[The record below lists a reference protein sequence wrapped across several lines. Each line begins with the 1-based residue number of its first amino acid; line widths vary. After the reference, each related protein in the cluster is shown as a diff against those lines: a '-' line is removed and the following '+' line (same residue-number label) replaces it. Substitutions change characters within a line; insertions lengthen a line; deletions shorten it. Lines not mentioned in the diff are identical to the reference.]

1 MTSTPTP
8 PSAPGEEAPVAAGT
22 SPRTPLGRGTPTS
35 SARPRPARR
44 QRRAGFAS
52 AWLGWMLDGFETYSV
67 VLVGGL
73 VVADLVGPHAS
84 PMYFS
89 VVLAVQLVA
98 WAVGGL
104 ASGVLIDYF
113 GRRQVLM
120 GSILLY
126 SVATGLAALAPNF
139 GLFLLLRVLAGLGM
153 GAEWGP
159 GSALVAESWPN
170 RSRGRGVALLQS
182 AFGVGFL
189 IATGAFQLLDGTGPH
204 VWRWMLLLGAVPA
217 LLVLLIR
224 RTVGESALWQATDER
239 RRAVARRN
247 RAGEQL
253 SEEERALIGF
263 PLRRIFTDPRWRT
276 RLWRLLV
283 LSAASLVGWWAVS
296 TWIPRYVGEAVQAAG
311 SSTTTVTLIVLAY
324 NVGGVLGWLL
334 WGVLA
339 DLVGRRPTLWGYYLG
354 ALLLTWLL
362 FGVEWH
368 SLGLLTVVVFVNGV
382 FTLGQMGWMATYPA
396 ELFPTAVRGTAITT
410 VFNATRFIAAAGA
423 LLSGSL
429 VAGLGGISAAALAIG
444 SIYVLGLF
452 FALAAGPET
461 RGRPLPD

>member
-1 MTSTPTP
+1 MTSTTTP
-8 PSAPGEEAPVAAGT
+8 PATAGRPQPGW
-22 SPRTPLGRGTPTS
+22 
-35 SARPRPARR
+35 R
-44 QRRAGFAS
+44 QRRAAFAS
-52 AWLGWMLDGFETYSV
+52 AWLGWMLDGFETYAI

-73 VVADLVGPHAS
+73 VMADLVGPDAS

-113 GRRQVLM
+113 GRRRVLM
-120 GSILLY
+120 YSILLY

-139 GLFLLLRVLAGLGM
+139 GIFLALRVLAGFGM

-189 IATGAFQLLDGTGPH
+189 LATGAFQLLEGTGSDA
-204 VWRWMLLLGAVPA
+204 WRWMLLLGAVPA
-217 LLVLLIR
+217 LLVLVIR
-224 RTVGESALWQATDER
+224 RTVGESELWRATDER
-239 RRAVARRN
+239 RRAVARRA
-247 RAGEQL
+247 RAGEPL
-253 SEEERALIGF
+253 ADDERALIGF
-263 PLRRIFTDPRWRT
+263 PLRRIFADPLWRS
-276 RLWRLLV
+276 RLLRLLV

-296 TWIPRYVGEAVQAAG
+296 TWIPRYVGEAVAAAG
-311 SSTTTVTLIVLAY
+311 SSSTTVTLIVLAY

-339 DLVGRRPTLWGYYLG
+339 DVVGRRWTLWGYYLG
-354 ALLLTWLL
+354 ALSLTWLL
-362 FGVEWH
+362 FGVDWP
-368 SLGLLTVVVFVNGV
+368 SLGWLAVVVFVNGV

-410 VFNATRFIAAAGA
+410 VFNGTRFIAAAGA

-429 VAGLGGISAAALAIG
+429 VAGLGGISTAALTIG
-444 SIYVLGLF
+444 SIYALGLV
-452 FALAAGPET
+452 FALIAGPET

>member
-1 MTSTPTP
+1 MTSTTTP
-8 PSAPGEEAPVAAGT
+8 PATAG
-22 SPRTPLGRGTPTS
+22 
-35 SARPRPARR
+35 RPRSGRR
-44 QRRAGFAS
+44 QRRAAFAS
-52 AWLGWMLDGFETYSV
+52 AWLGWMLDGFETYAI

-73 VVADLVGPHAS
+73 VMADLVGPDAS

-113 GRRQVLM
+113 GRRRVLM
-120 GSILLY
+120 YSILLY

-139 GLFLLLRVLAGLGM
+139 GIFLALRVLAGFGM

-189 IATGAFQLLDGTGPH
+189 LATGAFQLLEGTGSDA
-204 VWRWMLLLGAVPA
+204 WRWMLLLGAVPA
-217 LLVLLIR
+217 LLVLVIR
-224 RTVGESALWQATDER
+224 RTVGESELWQATDDR
-239 RRAVARRN
+239 RRDVARRA
-247 RAGEQL
+247 RAGETL
-253 SEEERALIGF
+253 TDDERALIGF
-263 PLRRIFTDPRWRT
+263 PLRRIFADPLWRS
-276 RLWRLLV
+276 RLLRLLV

-296 TWIPRYVGEAVQAAG
+296 TWIPRYVGEAVAAAG

-339 DLVGRRPTLWGYYLG
+339 DVVGRRWTLWGYYLG
-354 ALLLTWLL
+354 ALSLTWLL
-362 FGVEWH
+362 FGVDWP
-368 SLGLLTVVVFVNGV
+368 SLGWLTVVVFVNGI

-410 VFNATRFIAAAGA
+410 VFNGTRFIAAAGA
-423 LLSGSL
+423 LLSGSI
-429 VAGLGGISAAALAIG
+429 VAGLGGISTAALTIG
-444 SIYVLGLF
+444 SIYALGLVF
-452 FALAAGPET
+452 SLIAGPET